1 MTNKKEELS
10 FEDRVIL
17 AAADYMTRE
26 FSEEDDDLKEYKESM
41 VELAKDYFN
50 KGGNIPIAT
59 GYVDEP
65 YCHLDAFIDIKNKT
79 IFQEI
84 TPFDDNEENESIY
97 LTLYKE
103 ETEEDLLSIINSIGF
118 EEVAQA
124 EDGLVQELLD
134 EKNAKNKGFSR

>member
-1 MTNKKEELS
+1 MKMTNKKEKLS

-26 FSEEDDDLKEYKESM
+26 FSEEDDDLEEYMDSM
-41 VELAKDYFN
+41 VALTKDYVE
-50 KGGNIPIAT
+50 KGENIPIAT

-65 YCHLDAFIDIKNKT
+65 YCQLDAYIDVKNKS
-79 IFQEI
+79 IFQVI
-84 TPFDDNEENESIY
+84 APFGDDECIY
-97 LTLYKE
+97 LTLYEE
-103 ETEEDLLSIINSIGF
+103 ETEEDLLSIINSLGF

-124 EDGLVQELLD
+124 EDGLVQEILD

>member
-1 MTNKKEELS
+1 MTNKNEKLS

-26 FSEEDDDLKEYKESM
+26 FSEDDDDLEEYMTSM
-41 VELAKDYFN
+41 VELAKGYVE
-50 KGGNIPIAT
+50 KGENIPIAT
-59 GYVDEP
+59 GYVDDP
-65 YCHLDAFIDIKNKT
+65 YCHLDAFIDIKNKI

-84 TPFDDNEENESIY
+84 TPFDDNEDDESIY
-97 LTLYKE
+97 LTLYEE

-134 EKNAKNKGFSR
+134 EKIAKSKGFTR

>member
-17 AAADYMTRE
+17 AAAEYMTRE
-26 FSEEDDDLKEYKESM
+26 FSEEDDDLEEYMDSM
-41 VELAKDYFN
+41 VAHTKDYVE
-50 KGGNIPIAT
+50 KGENIPIAT

-65 YCHLDAFIDIKNKT
+65 YCELDAYIDVKNKS
-79 IFQEI
+79 IFQVI
-84 TPFDDNEENESIY
+84 DPFGDDECIN
-97 LTLYKE
+97 LTFYE
-103 ETEEDLLSIINSIGF
+103 AETEEDFISFISDITL

-124 EDGLVQELLD
+124 DGDLVQEILD

>member
-26 FSEEDDDLKEYKESM
+26 FSEEDDDLEEYMGSM
-41 VELAKDYFN
+41 VALTKDYVE
-50 KGGNIPIAT
+50 KGRNIPIAT
-59 GYVDEP
+59 GYVDDP
-65 YCHLDAFIDIKNKT
+65 YCHLDAFIDIKNKS

-84 TPFDDNEENESIY
+84 TPFDDNEDGECIY
-97 LTLYKE
+97 LTLYEE
-103 ETEEDLLSIINSIGF
+103 ETEEDLLSIINSLGF

-124 EDGLVQELLD
+124 EDGLVQEILD
-134 EKNAKNKGFSR
+134 EKKAKNKGFSR